1 MTSSS
6 SCSEAEDEVECGRE
20 EPETVSDSGPPES
33 ETESTVQL
41 PNETPIQVV
50 SKPVLTDIGTYYRA
64 GADGLV
70 HCCLMRSRGII
81 SPITPNAQPDG
92 NDQESEED
100 ESYDD

>member
-1 MTSSS
+1 MLVGWLFFFKVALQTGNNASFRTCRRLSTSSS

-41 PNETPIQVV
+41 PNETPIQVTVV

-70 HCCLMRSRGII
+70 H
-81 SPITPNAQPDG
+81 
-92 NDQESEED
+92 
-100 ESYDD
+100 